1 MHTNTNIQ
9 HHLKFFSMKMSEKRL
24 NIKFA
29 CRRGLIFNI
38 QTLH

>member
-1 MHTNTNIQ
+1 
-9 HHLKFFSMKMSEKRL
+9 MSEKRL

-38 QTLH
+38 ALNNFLNIFAMFILRY